1 MELMKAS
8 SQKSIRRKTNILIRA
23 CPVALVVPVTGLLVA
38 GVASVPVTGLLV
50 AGVASVPAI
59 GLLAVGVVVQ
69 SILIGAST
77 RVNIRIRGFLAV
89 VISGQSV
96 LAIVLRDLPIRGRVL
111 RVVVDFRSIPVG
123 A

>member
-1 MELMKAS
+1 MKAS

-23 CPVALVVPVTGLLVA
+23 CPVALV
-38 GVASVPVTGLLV
+38 VPVTGLLV